1 MWIDMFLE
9 MKKLRIYRMRKFL
22 LYIIIL
28 PLVIWA
34 VDGININSIFK
45 RNRIYQARV
54 IYIIIIF
61 ALTYLT
67 VNFMYDF
74 IGSLS

>member
-1 MWIDMFLE
+1 
-9 MKKLRIYRMRKFL
+9 MRKFL

-45 RNRIYQARV
+45 KNRIYQARV

-67 VNFMYDF
+67 VIFMYDF

>member
-1 MWIDMFLE
+1 M
-9 MKKLRIYRMRKFL
+9 LRFL

-45 RNRIYQARV
+45 INRIYQARV

>member
-1 MWIDMFLE
+1 
-9 MKKLRIYRMRKFL
+9 MRRFL

-67 VNFMYDF
+67 VNFMYAF

>member
-1 MWIDMFLE
+1 
-9 MKKLRIYRMRKFL
+9 MRRFL

-28 PLVIWA
+28 PLVIWV

-45 RNRIYQARV
+45 KNRIYQARV

>member
-1 MWIDMFLE
+1 
-9 MKKLRIYRMRKFL
+9 MRKFL

-34 VDGININSIFK
+34 VDGININSIIK

>member
-1 MWIDMFLE
+1 M
-9 MKKLRIYRMRKFL
+9 LRFL

-45 RNRIYQARV
+45 SNRIYQARV

>member
-1 MWIDMFLE
+1 
-9 MKKLRIYRMRKFL
+9 MRRFL
-22 LYIIIL
+22 LYIIIV

-45 RNRIYQARV
+45 KNIIYQARV

>member
-1 MWIDMFLE
+1 
-9 MKKLRIYRMRKFL
+9 MRRFL

-45 RNRIYQARV
+45 KNRIYQARV

>member
-1 MWIDMFLE
+1 M
-9 MKKLRIYRMRKFL
+9 LRIL

>member
-1 MWIDMFLE
+1 
-9 MKKLRIYRMRKFL
+9 MRRFL

-28 PLVIWA
+28 PLVIWV

-45 RNRIYQARV
+45 KNRKYQARV

>member
-1 MWIDMFLE
+1 M
-9 MKKLRIYRMRKFL
+9 LRFL

-34 VDGININSIFK
+34 VDGININSLFK

>member
-1 MWIDMFLE
+1 
-9 MKKLRIYRMRKFL
+9 MRRFL

-28 PLVIWA
+28 PLVIWG

-45 RNRIYQARV
+45 KNRIYQARV

>member
-1 MWIDMFLE
+1 M
-9 MKKLRIYRMRKFL
+9 LRFL

-45 RNRIYQARV
+45 KNRIYQARV

>member
-1 MWIDMFLE
+1 
-9 MKKLRIYRMRKFL
+9 MRRFL

-45 RNRIYQARV
+45 SNRIYQARV

>member
-1 MWIDMFLE
+1 M
-9 MKKLRIYRMRKFL
+9 LRFL

-28 PLVIWA
+28 PLVIRA

>member
-1 MWIDMFLE
+1 M
-9 MKKLRIYRMRKFL
+9 LRFL

-74 IGSLS
+74 IVSLS

>member
-1 MWIDMFLE
+1 
-9 MKKLRIYRMRKFL
+9 MRRFL

>member
-1 MWIDMFLE
+1 
-9 MKKLRIYRMRKFL
+9 MRKFL

-45 RNRIYQARV
+45 RNRIYQARL

>member
-1 MWIDMFLE
+1 
-9 MKKLRIYRMRKFL
+9 MRKFL

-45 RNRIYQARV
+45 KNRIYQARV

>member
-1 MWIDMFLE
+1 
-9 MKKLRIYRMRKFL
+9 MRKFL